1 MHLPKVTPTAGV
13 RLSDDQICAITALA
27 QREFEPETK
36 TTMVSCL
43 EADETRL
50 DTGYRATRTASGA
63 EAYELTERCNDV
75 LEGGQESPL
84 PILMDGDT
92 LKQVGAVS
100 VSQDGRAIA
109 KFSRS
114 ENGQKAMM
122 AFSSGDAALTVAY
135 LNRGAGRRAAALSL
149 RTVTDGKRQM
159 EAKMSD
165 HLEIYKLGQKYN
177 RTSQADEAIKAG
189 KSITDFRSELLDAIG
204 SKPFDAPAIHSD
216 SKRDY
221 SIGAILRAQVTGD
234 WKNAGYEREMSQEA
248 TRSYPGQAR
257 GLVVPASAILG
268 KRATMTTGG
277 SASGSVSTDHDAG
290 MFIDKL
296 RSASSVLEAGAT
308 VVSGV
313 ERNFTVPKLAAD
325 ATASWLA
332 EGVAV
337 SDSAVD
343 VGSISMSM
351 KRVSA
356 SQTFTREAL
365 LQSQPSV
372 DEIVR
377 RSIGTTLMQAID
389 LAGLEGTGTGGQPT
403 GVANTSGVNTLTAAA
418 GGTLTYAEALTALGA
433 IEADNIATDR
443 AAWIMNPLDYARI
456 ANTAV
461 DAGSGQFVIDPKSST
476 LLGRRV
482 IQTTKASAG
491 SVYLGVWEQL
501 LVALFGGVDLIVDP
515 YTNAT
520 SAKIAI
526 TSHML
531 ADVNVRHA
539 EAFNVITLTP

>member
-1 MHLPKVTPTAGV
+1 
-13 RLSDDQICAITALA
+13 
-27 QREFEPETK
+27 
-36 TTMVSCL
+36 
-43 EADETRL
+43 
-50 DTGYRATRTASGA
+50 
-63 EAYELTERCNDV
+63 
-75 LEGGQESPL
+75 
-84 PILMDGDT
+84 
-92 LKQVGAVS
+92 
-100 VSQDGRAIA
+100 
-109 KFSRS
+109 
-114 ENGQKAMM
+114 
-122 AFSSGDAALTVAY
+122 
-135 LNRGAGRRAAALSL
+135 
-149 RTVTDGKRQM
+149 
-159 EAKMSD
+159 MSD

-177 RTSQADEAIKAG
+177 RTAQADEAIQAG

-221 SIGAILRAQVTGD
+221 SIGALLRAQVTGD

-248 TRSYPGQAR
+248 ARSYPAQAR

-277 SASGSVSTDHDAG
+277 TASGAVSTEHDAV
-290 MFIDKL
+290 MFVDKL

-337 SDSAVD
+337 SDSAID

-539 EAFNVITLTP
+539 EAFNVITLTS